1 MDRRQVWAEWWVGGG
16 GRTPLE
22 VEADGQRLV
31 HHAHQQRGGSL
42 QTERDHI
49 PLELAELRP
58 KARLPPVRGPHLELM
73 IATRE
78 IELGEEA

>member
-1 MDRRQVWAEWWVGGG
+1 MDQRQVWAEWRAGGG

-42 QTERDHI
+42 QTERDDIFHSNW
-49 PLELAELRP
+49 PSCDRKLVFYMSE
-58 KARLPPVRGPHLELM
+58 ARTL
-73 IATRE
+73 I
-78 IELGEEA
+78 